1 MARFKANPKFAV
13 DDRVFAYPGSQ
24 FQMFFNLDTPILKDK
39 KVREAIAH
47 AIDIDAIVET
57 VFYGYAK
64 KSPSAIS
71 VALAP
76 FHDPSIKGRAFDVAL
91 SNRLLD
97 EAGHRRAANGF
108 RFPMRLLINPFID
121 ARLAEFIRQS
131 LRRAG
136 IEANTERLEF
146 GAYVRAVYTDR
157 AFDLTIESLSNTF
170 DPTVGVQRGYWSK
183 NFRPG
188 LPFSNSANYSNP
200 EVDRILE
207 AAAVEIDPVK
217 RKALWFQ
224 FQRLVFEDI
233 PSVDLVAPIQVIL
246 ANAKLKNYA
255 PGAEGLGSNFA
266 DAHFVD

>member
-1 MARFKANPKFAV
+1 
-13 DDRVFAYPGSQ
+13 
-24 FQMFFNLDTPILKDK
+24 
-39 KVREAIAH
+39 
-47 AIDIDAIVET
+47 
-57 VFYGYAK
+57 
-64 KSPSAIS
+64 
-71 VALAP
+71 
-76 FHDPSIKGRAFDVAL
+76 
-91 SNRLLD
+91 
-97 EAGHRRAANGF
+97 
-108 RFPMRLLINPFID
+108 MRLLINPFID

-131 LRRAG
+131 LRRVG